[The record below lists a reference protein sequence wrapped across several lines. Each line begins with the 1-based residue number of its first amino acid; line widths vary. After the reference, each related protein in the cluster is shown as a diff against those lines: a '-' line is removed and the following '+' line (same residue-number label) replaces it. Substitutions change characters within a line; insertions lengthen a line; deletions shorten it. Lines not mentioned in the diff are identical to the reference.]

1 MAKIPNL
8 NASTPELPDIAKLI
22 EDAEAARM
30 AGRLGQAEM
39 LSQRVLAAWPSQPQA
54 LHLLGLIA
62 HAHGNLELALDFLR
76 RATLAPSASAN
87 FYSNLAEMCRQ
98 CGLLEEGERA
108 GRRAVDLNPRLSGG
122 WNNLGIILQE
132 AGKLDES
139 RSCLERVLELQPN
152 NADAY
157 NNLANTCKRLG
168 LLEKAEHHW
177 NRALE
182 LRPNY
187 AEAMSNM
194 VMLLTEQGKYP
205 QAEEYGL
212 RALRLNPRLTDAYL
226 NLSALATVCH
236 NHEAA
241 LDLLNQLLRLAPRHA
256 GGMAATALAL
266 RQLDRIEE
274 ALAIAKRAVATEP
287 TNPEPHNALGAVL
300 QAAGRVEEARAAYER
315 AATVPG
321 AIAEKPMV
329 SIGRLLMENGRT
341 DEAQAE
347 FLRVI
352 DAFPQ
357 SAAGWYNY
365 AEVKKFERDDPAI
378 SRMEELLAS
387 GELQSHAQQTLM
399 HFGLGKV
406 YLDIG
411 DSDAAFAHLNEGNRM
426 KRATIN
432 YDSVANTKWIDGIG
446 ETFSAEL
453 MEQLSGG
460 GATSDVPVF
469 VLGMPRSGTTLV
481 EQILASHSAIHGA
494 GELKYLH
501 RVAKSAGEY
510 PTAIGVLPQSRMAD
524 LGNTYLGHIA
534 PVLGGR
540 RHVVDKMPSNFLYA
554 GLIRLTL
561 PNARII
567 HCRRDPIDTCLSCY
581 TKIFAD
587 EQSFTYDMTEL
598 GAFHRAYQR
607 LMAHWRTVLPTS
619 HFIEVDYE
627 AMVEDTDG
635 QSRRLLEFLGLPWED
650 RVLEFY
656 RTERPVRTASVNQVR
671 KPVYQT
677 SSGRWKK
684 NEKHLGPLLTSL
696 GITNE

>member
-1 MAKIPNL
+1 M
-8 NASTPELPDIAKLI
+8 PDIAKML
-22 EDAEAARM
+22 EDAEAARV
-30 AGRLGQAEM
+30 AGRLDQAEM
-39 LSQRVLAAWPSQPQA
+39 LSQRVLAAWPGQPQA
-54 LHLLGLIA
+54 LHLMGLIA
-62 HAHGNLELALDFLR
+62 HGHGNLDLALNFLR
-76 RATLAPSASAN
+76 RATRSPSASAN

-98 CGLLEEGERA
+98 SGLLEEGETA
-108 GRRAVDLNPRLSGG
+108 GRRAVDLDPQLPGG

-139 RSCLERVLELQPN
+139 LSCLERVLELQPN
-152 NADAY
+152 NAEAH
-157 NNLANTCKRLG
+157 NNLANTCKSLG
-168 LLEKAEHHW
+168 LLEKAEQHW

-182 LRPNY
+182 LRPQY
-187 AEAMSNM
+187 AEALSNM
-194 VMLLTEQGKYP
+194 VILLTEQGKYP

-212 RALRLNPRLTDAYL
+212 RALQINPNLTDAYL

-236 NHEAA
+236 NHQAA

-256 GGMAATALAL
+256 VGMAAKALAL
-266 RQLDRIEE
+266 KQLDQIGE

-287 TNPEPHNALGAVL
+287 NNAETHNALGAVL
-300 QAAGRVEEARAAYER
+300 QAAGRVEEARSAYES
-315 AATVPG
+315 AAAMPG
-321 AIAEKPMV
+321 VVAEKPMV

-341 DEAQAE
+341 DEAQAQ
-347 FLRVI
+347 FLSVI
-352 DAFPQ
+352 EAFPR

-365 AEVKKFERDDPAI
+365 AEVKKFDRDDPAI
-378 SRMEELLAS
+378 GRMEELLAS

-426 KRATIN
+426 KRATIT
-432 YDSVANTKWIDGIG
+432 YDSAANTKWIDSIG
-446 ETFSAEL
+446 QIFSAEL
-453 MEQLSGG
+453 MAQLSDG

-481 EQILASHSAIHGA
+481 EQILASHSEIHGA

-501 RVAKSAGEY
+501 RIATSAGEY
-510 PTAIGVLPQSRMAD
+510 PTAIAGLRQSQMAD
-524 LGNTYLGHIA
+524 LGNSYIGHIS
-534 PVLGGR
+534 PLLGGR
-540 RHVVDKMPSNFLYA
+540 RHVVDKMPSNFFYA
-554 GLIRLTL
+554 GLIRLIL

-581 TKIFAD
+581 TKIFSD
-587 EQSFTYDMTEL
+587 EQSFTYDMIEL

-696 GITNE
+696 GINNQ